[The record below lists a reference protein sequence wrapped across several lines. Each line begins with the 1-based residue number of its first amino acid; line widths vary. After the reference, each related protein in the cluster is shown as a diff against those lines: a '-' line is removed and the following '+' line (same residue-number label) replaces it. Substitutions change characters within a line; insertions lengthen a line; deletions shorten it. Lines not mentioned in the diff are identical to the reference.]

1 MSRFLLKKWMTILL
15 SGLFSE
21 ANLRVV
27 NSASHCSSISGAH
40 PNLGFGCPPMLQTH
54 CRSRCPTL
62 VWRRTVALSGAHR
75 G

>member
-27 NSASHCSSISGAH
+27 NSASHCSSNSGGT
-40 PNLGFGCPPMLQTH
+40 PK
-54 CRSRCPTL
+54 SRVRLSSHASDTL
-62 VWRRTVALSGAHR
+62 P
-75 G
+75 